1 MLYIV
6 LYFDKEERFKR
17 LSINN
22 PNLLQRTLCY
32 HGLATLAGIILGIL
46 LQILLYLPY
55 FALNNFSFYFS

>member
-6 LYFDKEERFKR
+6 LYFDKEERFKK

-32 HGLATLAGIILGIL
+32 HGLATLAGIILGVL
-46 LQILLYLPY
+46 LQTLLDFEITNVLLYY
-55 FALNNFSFYFS
+55 VSIV